1 MENTYANGIWGNDP
15 HEKAP
20 DFVVGSLSIHAD
32 TFRAWLAEQE
42 TSEKGYVKIDILERK
57 DGEGWSF
64 KLNTFKKQERS
75 DGYVDGSNQMND
87 ENIPF

>member
-42 TSEKGYVKIDILERK
+42 TSEKGYVKIDVLERK
-57 DGEGWSF
+57 DGDGWSF
-64 KLNTFKKQERS
+64 KLNTFKKQEQ
-75 DGYVDGSNQMND
+75 DN
-87 ENIPF
+87 PF